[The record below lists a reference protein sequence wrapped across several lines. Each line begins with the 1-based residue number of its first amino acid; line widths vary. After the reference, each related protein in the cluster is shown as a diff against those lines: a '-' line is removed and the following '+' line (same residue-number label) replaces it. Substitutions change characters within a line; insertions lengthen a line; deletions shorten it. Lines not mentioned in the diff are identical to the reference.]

1 MDDILTFVVLS
12 GQINVAL
19 SQQVVNTPLLSISY
33 SIEDGRLTVVV
44 HSIRVSSHFDQ
55 HLHDRGM
62 ALSSCVENRCLPVRV
77 NMISFASALQKELAQ
92 FEPTIPG
99 HVEEACLIQ
108 RILMCRIAFGLFDQV
123 LRHLVG
129 LLFVFDQ
136 TGCEQSILPIQSVIL

>member
-33 SIEDGRLTVVV
+33 SIEDWRLTVVV

-92 FEPTIPG
+92 FEPTLPG

-108 RILMCRIAFGLFDQV
+108 RVLMCRIALSLFDQV